1 MLETDEKINNA
12 EGELLEAN
20 EDLAEANRKVEE
32 ANKKGAEMKEQ
43 LDKHYTDL
51 ETIDNKI

>member
-1 MLETDEKINNA
+1 MLVTNEEINNA

-20 EDLAEANRKVEE
+20 KDLAKANIKVEE
-32 ANKKGAEMKEQ
+32 ANKKDAEMKEQ
-43 LDKHYTDL
+43 LGKHYTDL